1 MDKTDSIVEN
11 FKFPIFPTSVQ
22 RLFSDKIP
30 RASPSFCVKIFKVR
44 TSFVELYEK

>member
-1 MDKTDSIVEN
+1 MDKTDSIIEN
-11 FKFPIFPTSVQ
+11 FKFPISTSVQ